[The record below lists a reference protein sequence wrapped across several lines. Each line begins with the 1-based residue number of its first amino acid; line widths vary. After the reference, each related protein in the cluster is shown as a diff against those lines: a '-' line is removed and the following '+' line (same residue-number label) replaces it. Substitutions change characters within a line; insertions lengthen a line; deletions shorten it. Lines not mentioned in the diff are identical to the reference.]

1 MKRPASLVV
10 GILLLILA
18 FIQLIRFTFSV
29 AIVVNGFIVP
39 VWLSAGAAIF
49 FGLLGFWLLSER
61 KG

>member
-1 MKRPASLVV
+1 MKRPASLIS
-10 GILLLILA
+10 GFFLLIVA
-18 FIQLIRFTFSV
+18 IIQLIRFVFSV

-61 KG
+61 KN

>member
-39 VWLSAGAAIF
+39 VWLSGGVAIF
-49 FGLLGFWLLSER
+49 FGLLAFWLLNER
-61 KG
+61 KN

>member
-49 FGLLGFWLLSER
+49 LGLLGIWLLSER
-61 KG
+61 KS